1 MAVER
6 CDECGYA
13 YDLTAATR
21 AGDDIRLG
29 VAELARLLIT
39 TERSTLARRTAPE
52 LWSPLEYACHVRDV
66 LITQRERVL
75 LARRVD
81 VPAAV
86 PMGRD
91 ERVAHEG
98 YAESNPTEVAEEVTI
113 AARLLANVL
122 RRLDSRDW
130 ELRIVYNWPQ
140 RTERTLRWVA
150 ANTLHDVRHHLLDI
164 RRQLA
169 LS

>member
-1 MAVER
+1 VVVER
-6 CDECGYA
+6 CQECGFA
-13 YDLTAATR
+13 YDLSAATR
-21 AGDDIRLG
+21 AADEIRGG
-29 VAELARLLIT
+29 VAELARLLTT
-39 TERSTLARRTAPE
+39 TERRTLARRNAPE

-91 ERVAHEG
+91 ERVAHDG
-98 YAESNPTEVAEEVTI
+98 YAESEPAEVAEEVTI
-113 AARLLANVL
+113 AARLLANTL
-122 RRLDSRDW
+122 RRLDTADW

-140 RTERTLRWVA
+140 RRERTLRWVA
-150 ANTLHDVRHHLLDI
+150 VNTLHEVRHHLLDI
-164 RRQLA
+164 HRRLA
-169 LS
+169 

>member
-1 MAVER
+1 MER
-6 CDECGYA
+6 CEECGYA

-21 AGDDIRLG
+21 AGDEIRSA
-29 VAELARLLIT
+29 VAELARLLVT
-39 TERSTLARRTAPE
+39 TERRALARRTAPE
-52 LWSPLEYACHVRDV
+52 RWSPLEYACHVRDV

-75 LARRVD
+75 LARRTD

-91 ERVAHEG
+91 ERVAHDG
-98 YAESNPTEVAEEVTI
+98 YAESDPAEVAEEVTI
-113 AARLLANVL
+113 AARLLANTL
-122 RRLDSRDW
+122 SRLDTRDW

-150 ANTLHDVRHHLLDI
+150 ANTVHDVRHHLLDI
-164 RRQLA
+164 KRQVLA
-169 LS
+169 